1 MKHFMARSVQSSHQ
15 RLDAAEEVV
24 DYLMT
29 NKARWVGAA
38 GLLLAGVVFGTAG
51 NFISLLG

>member
-1 MKHFMARSVQSSHQ
+1 MARSVQSSHQ